1 MMIGCFQPYI
11 FLLLFQTK
19 FSMKRL
25 FTFFLKTISIYFL
38 IKKQHNSEEDIDL
51 EDIFKWP
58 AVLGLFL
65 IVGGVVLVNTYS
77 VSHA

>member
-1 MMIGCFQPYI
+1 VVYARWSCVGV
-11 FLLLFQTK
+11 
-19 FSMKRL
+19 
-25 FTFFLKTISIYFL
+25 FL
-38 IKKQHNSEEDIDL
+38 IAIMSRVLNGDIL
-51 EDIFKWP
+51 KWP

>member
-1 MMIGCFQPYI
+1 MKVIP
-11 FLLLFQTK
+11 
-19 FSMKRL
+19 FSVVYARW
-25 FTFFLKTISIYFL
+25 SCVGVFL
-38 IKKQHNSEEDIDL
+38 IAVMSRVLNGDIL
-51 EDIFKWP
+51 KWP